1 MAEPIEQHIAL
12 YYIFA
17 VTFDTTVWYSGY
29 ASLKISIIIGRW
41 TQFRSVFSGGA
52 LQSPDAF
59 ADVVLVVFPLI
70 LLRYLQSAQA
80 QVQKIRLGVSFII
93 GGLTTIVS
101 IVHAVYLLQGTQIS
115 ILVSNVELS
124 VSVTISNFAV
134 LVAAA
139 HQLWNRYY
147 PSQETT
153 KVSTMAFGSA
163 PQIEQNSQGSSDSEM
178 EDALSNQDSGR

>member
-1 MAEPIEQHIAL
+1 MNLSTSSQ
-12 YYIFA
+12 
-17 VTFDTTVWYSGY
+17 TFHSP
-29 ASLKISIIIGRW
+29 
-41 TQFRSVFSGGA
+41 RSFTA
-52 LQSPDAF
+52 DAF

-80 QVQKIRLGVSFII
+80 QAQKIRLGVSFIV

-139 HQLWNRYY
+139 HQLWNRYH
-147 PSQETT
+147 PAQETT

-163 PQIEQNSQGSSDSEM
+163 PPIEQNSQGSSDSEM